1 MNGLKQKITKEHLF
15 SFEKLEVW
23 KNAIIFSKQI
33 YEITLTFPDTEKFGL
48 VSQIRRATISIS
60 SNIAEGSAKKSLKEQ
75 AKFTEIAF
83 GSLLEVLNQI
93 IIAKELKYINNETY
107 ILIRNDILQ
116 ISRQLNALKNSQ
128 LRRNNE

>member
-1 MNGLKQKITKEHLF
+1 MKEHFF

-23 KNAIIFSKQI
+23 KNVITFSKLI
-33 YEITLTFPDTEKFGL
+33 YEVTLNFPDTEKFGL
-48 VSQIRRATISIS
+48 ISQIRRAIVSVS
-60 SNIAEGSAKKSLKEQ
+60 SNIAEGSAKKSFKEQ

-107 ILIRNDILQ
+107 ILIRKNILQ

>member
-1 MNGLKQKITKEHLF
+1 MKEHFF
-15 SFEKLEVW
+15 SFEKLDVW
-23 KNAIIFSKQI
+23 KNVITFSKLI
-33 YEITLTFPDTEKFGL
+33 YEVTLNFQDTEKFGL
-48 VSQIRRATISIS
+48 VSQIRRAIVSVY

-93 IIAKELKYINNETY
+93 IIIAKELKYINNDTY
-107 ILIRNDILQ
+107 IFIRKNILQ
-116 ISRQLNALKNSQ
+116 ISRRLNALKNSQ

>member
-1 MNGLKQKITKEHLF
+1 MYYQE
-15 SFEKLEVW
+15 LEVW
-23 KNAIIFSKQI
+23 KNSIRFAKLI
-33 YEITLTFPDTEKFGL
+33 YNMTNSFPKEERFGL
-48 VSQIRRATISIS
+48 VTQIRRAAVSIS

-93 IIAKELKYINNETY
+93 IIVKELKYINDETY
-107 ILIRNDILQ
+107 ILIRKNILQ

>member
-1 MNGLKQKITKEHLF
+1 MNGLKQKIT
-15 SFEKLEVW
+15 
-23 KNAIIFSKQI
+23 
-33 YEITLTFPDTEKFGL
+33 
-48 VSQIRRATISIS
+48 
-60 SNIAEGSAKKSLKEQ
+60 KEQ